1 MSKERQKYELLRIL
15 IESQDSIGASTLC
28 QMLKCRNLNV
38 SSATVG
44 RILNEFDF
52 EGLTVRL
59 GYKGRILTDL
69 GREQFLEYRRKMEF
83 EEFSAKLYEAVNETD
98 PENLINILVARRG
111 IEREIAKLAA
121 EQATKE
127 DLAEIRAAYQI
138 HFDSV
143 KSKKHRMITSENDVF
158 FHRAVAKASKNIILA
173 STYDFIWQN
182 GRLSPIMEYV
192 RISVGGAIAVDH
204 GRILAA
210 IEAGDPEQAQ
220 EMMTVHIDSLIN
232 DVNKY
237 WQTKKRATRG
247 E

>member
-15 IESQDSIGASTLC
+15 MESKESIGSSTLC
-28 QMLKCRNLNV
+28 QMLRHRNLNI

-52 EGLTVRL
+52 EGLTVRQ
-59 GYKGRILTDL
+59 GYKGRVLTDL
-69 GREQFLEYRRKMEF
+69 GREHFLEYRRKMEF
-83 EEFSAKLYEAVNETD
+83 AEFSSKLYEAVNETD
-98 PENLINILVARRG
+98 PASLINILIARRG

-121 EQATKE
+121 EQATAADIE
-127 DLAEIRAAYQI
+127 EIRAAYQI
-138 HFDSV
+138 HLGSV
-143 KSKKHRMITSENDVF
+143 KSKKHGMITSENDVL
-158 FHRAVAKASKNIILA
+158 FHRAIAKASKNIILA

-204 GRILAA
+204 GKILAA
-210 IEAGDPEQAQ
+210 IEAKDPDLAQ
-220 EMMTVHIDSLIN
+220 EMMMAHINSLIN

-237 WQTKKRATRG
+237 WREKKRG
-247 E
+247 

>member
-15 IESQDSIGASTLC
+15 VDSQDSIGSSALS
-28 QMLKCRNLNV
+28 QMLRRRNV
-38 SSATVG
+38 HISPATVG

-52 EGLTVRL
+52 EGLTVRQ
-59 GYKGRILTDL
+59 GYKGRVLTGE
-69 GREQFLEYRRKMEF
+69 GREQFLDYRKKIEF
-83 EEFSAKLYEAVNETD
+83 EEFTSKLYEAVNETD
-98 PENLINILVARRG
+98 PESLINILTARRG

-121 EQATKE
+121 ERATPE
-127 DLAEIRAAYQI
+127 DIEEIRAAYQA

-143 KSKKHRMITSENDVF
+143 KSKKHGLITSENDVL

-182 GRLSPIMEYV
+182 GSLSPIMEYV
-192 RISVGGAIAVDH
+192 RISVGGTIAVDH

-210 IEAGDPEQAQ
+210 IEAKDPDQAQ
-220 EMMTVHIDSLIN
+220 EMMMGHINSLIK

-237 WQTKKRATRG
+237 WQEKGPIKQA
-247 E
+247 

>member
-15 IESQDSIGASTLC
+15 VESKDSIGSSTLC
-28 QMLKCRNLNV
+28 QMLRRRDLNI

-52 EGLTVRL
+52 EGLTVRQ
-59 GYKGRILTDL
+59 GYKGRVLTDL
-69 GREQFLEYRRKMEF
+69 GREQFLEYRKKMEF
-83 EEFSAKLYEAVNETD
+83 EEFSSKLYEAVNETD
-98 PENLINILVARRG
+98 PESLINILIARRG

-121 EQATKE
+121 ERATKE
-127 DLAEIRAAYQI
+127 DIAEIKAAYQV
-138 HFDSV
+138 HSDSV
-143 KSKKHRMITSENDVF
+143 KTKKHGMITSENDVL
-158 FHRAVAKASKNIILA
+158 FHRAIAKASKNIILA

-204 GRILAA
+204 GKILAA
-210 IEAGDPEQAQ
+210 IEANDPDEAQ
-220 EMMTVHIDSLIN
+220 EMMMAHINSLIN

-237 WQTKKRATRG
+237 WKEKKTKVA
-247 E
+247 